1 MTHRHDIAA
10 SRGNNKRRFR
20 FRFRFGGGLRP
31 VAGLALWVSA
41 FVFLYGGLSVG
52 CRAALSPAPLLN
64 TDSVTLW
71 LSGVWLLHV
80 IGAAALLY
88 ASWRRRDDP
97 PRHEGGAAGF
107 LERLTLSLD
116 GIAIAAIVAI
126 GVPIL
131 LLPPCS

>member
-1 MTHRHDIAA
+1 MNDTHNTA
-10 SRGNNKRRFR
+10 SSRPSDRR
-20 FRFRFGGGLRP
+20 RFRFGGGLRP

-52 CRAALSPAPLLN
+52 CRAALSPPPWLN

-71 LSGVWLLHV
+71 LSGLWLAHV

-107 LERLTLSLD
+107 LERLTLTLD